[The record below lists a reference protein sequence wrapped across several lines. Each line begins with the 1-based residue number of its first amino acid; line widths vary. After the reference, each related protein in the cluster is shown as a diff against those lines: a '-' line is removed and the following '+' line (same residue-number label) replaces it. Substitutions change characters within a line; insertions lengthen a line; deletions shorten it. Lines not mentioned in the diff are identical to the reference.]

1 MSQALSRRE
10 FIKVTGVAGVA
21 FALGCYLPARS
32 DGRRPRSEAGD
43 YSPNAWVRIMED
55 GSVQIVAPRPDCGQG
70 TRTSLAMMVAE
81 ELDADWS
88 RVKVVQADADDR
100 LYGQQ
105 GVGGSGSVRGSFM
118 PLRRAGA
125 AAKMMLVSA
134 VAASWHVEPGSC
146 QVKDGIISHPS
157 GRKATF
163 AEAAALAASASAV
176 PSEDQIR
183 LKEPSEF
190 RLIGKPTPRVDNA
203 NVVRGTAQ
211 FGLDVRVNGMK
222 RAVIVR
228 PPAFGSTV
236 QSYDERAALAVP
248 GVTRV
253 VPMNSGIAVV
263 GTSSWAVLR
272 GAERLNAR
280 FSPGP
285 NAAVNTRSITAAM
298 IAELEP
304 APAAPASAIA
314 TVDAEY
320 EMPYL
325 AHATMEPMNATAH
338 FKGDSCEVWAPTQQ
352 PGGCRNAVASALGLS
367 QDKVTVHVT
376 LLGGGFGRRLIQDYA
391 IEAAQLSKAIGEPVQ
406 LIWTREDDMKHDYYR
421 PASYHRLRGAVDAQ
435 GRPVMWHHQFVQ
447 AGGRRGGGRNS
458 GNAGLP
464 YDLPGATM
472 VRSAA
477 PAPVPT
483 GAWRSVDNTHLGF
496 VNESFF
502 DELARLA
509 KKDPLEYRMGL
520 VMNTRLRRCLEVAA
534 EKSGWGGA
542 ALARGRGRGVAVF
555 VGYGSYIA
563 QVAEVRVDGNDEIH
577 VERVVSVVDCGMA
590 VNPLS
595 VQAQVEGGTMDA
607 IATTLFS
614 AITIEAGGV
623 AESSYADFGWA
634 RMADAPQ
641 QEVHLISSSAQ
652 VGGMGEV
659 GYPAAQA
666 AVANAVLAATGKR
679 LRKLPARL
687 HGLT

>member
-1 MSQALSRRE
+1 
-10 FIKVTGVAGVA
+10 
-21 FALGCYLPARS
+21 
-32 DGRRPRSEAGD
+32 
-43 YSPNAWVRIMED
+43 MED

-70 TRTSLAMMVAE
+70 TRTSLSMMVAE

-88 RVKVVQADADDR
+88 RVQVVQADADEA

-125 AAKMMLVSA
+125 AAKMMLVAA
-134 VAASWHVEPGSC
+134 VAASWGVEASAC
-146 QVKDGIISHPS
+146 TVRDGVITHAS

-163 AEAAALAASASAV
+163 AEAAKLAAASAAV
-176 PSEDQIR
+176 PSDDQIR
-183 LKEPSEF
+183 LKDPSEF
-190 RLIGKPTPRVDNA
+190 RIIGKPMPRVDNA
-203 NVVRGTAQ
+203 NVVRGAAQ
-211 FGLDVRVNGMK
+211 FGLDVRVSGMK

-228 PPAFGSTV
+228 PPAFGATLE
-236 QSYDERAALAVP
+236 SYDEKAALAVP

-253 VPMNSGIAVV
+253 LPIGSGVAVV
-263 GTSSWAVLR
+263 GASTWAVLQ
-272 GAERLNAR
+272 GAERLKAR

-285 NAAVNTRSITAAM
+285 NAAVNTRTITSAM
-298 IAELEP
+298 IAELEAPP
-304 APAAPASAIA
+304 APPANAVASI
-314 TVDAEY
+314 DAEY

-338 FKGDSCEVWAPTQQ
+338 FKGDSCEIWAPTQQ

-367 QDKVTVHVT
+367 QDKVRVHVT
-376 LLGGGFGRRLIQDYA
+376 LLGGGFGRRLSQEYA
-391 IEAAQLSKAIGEPVQ
+391 VEAAQISKAMGEPVQ
-406 LIWTREDDMKHDYYR
+406 LIWTREDDMKHDNYR

-435 GRPVMWHHQFVQ
+435 GRPVMWHHQFIQ
-447 AGGRRGGGRNS
+447 AGGGRRGGRNT
-458 GNAGLP
+458 GNAGIP
-464 YDLPGATM
+464 YDLPNATM
-472 VRSAA
+472 VRAAAAA
-477 PAPVPT
+477 PIPT

-509 KKDPLEYRMGL
+509 KKDPLEYRL
-520 VMNTRLRRCLEVAA
+520 DLLTNSRLRRCLQVVA

-542 ALARGRGRGVAVF
+542 ELGKGRGRGVAVF
-555 VGYGSYIA
+555 SGYGSFIA
-563 QVAEVRVDGNDEIH
+563 QVAEVRVEANDEIH
-577 VERVVSVVDCGMA
+577 VERVVSAVDCGLA

-607 IATTLFS
+607 VATTLFA
-614 AITIEAGGV
+614 AITIANGGV
-623 AESSYADFGWA
+623 VESNFADFGWA
-634 RMADAPQ
+634 RMADAPRM
-641 QEVHLISSSAQ
+641 EVHIVPSSAQ

-666 AVANAVLAATGKR
+666 AIANAVLAATGKR

-687 HGLT
+687 HGLS